1 MRFFQISAFMDRTT
15 SQIKFEEDDD
25 DDDYEMRSERPDRR
39 DDRK

>member
-1 MRFFQISAFMDRTT
+1 MRFFQISLVFMDRTT

-25 DDDYEMRSERPDRR
+25 DDDYEMRSDRR